1 MKVLLINHFPLEG
14 SGSGTYTK
22 NIALH
27 LRKRGHE
34 VCVIFPENRPVLM
47 LPGIRMFP
55 VMFSAG
61 KASWSS
67 LPFNFPCFTTHPQS
81 RTTFADL
88 SSGELAQYLTLFSSV
103 LRQAVR
109 EFQPDVI
116 VGVGGDNAMSAAKAL
131 LALYGDPD
139 LDLAAAV
146 ENPALIPACAK
157 AKLVLIATNFSS
169 GSQNSPFAI
178 LKGEKGQTIVLK
190 SIYLLPEISVTDA
203 DFTAGLTAEQ
213 VRTCGLK
220 ILSRAVRAYLDPD
233 CTEFTAGMLTEA
245 IAAVLK
251 YTEQAMNGSPF
262 AREKLH
268 NAAALAGASYGNVV
282 DAITPDLPY
291 FPTEEEIVVSD
302 NDVRCA
308 ELAECLGF
316 DGCRAFFSA
325 CQSV

>member
-1 MKVLLINHFPLEG
+1 MVQTLNLPKKVYFKSGCTLVALRELGEIYHCSRALLVTDPQLYRAGVTAPI
-14 SGSGTYTK
+14 
-22 NIALH
+22 IDQ
-27 LRKRGHE
+27 LRRQ
-34 VCVIFPENRPVLM
+34 
-47 LPGIRMFP
+47 GIRAAEFFTIGKR
-55 VMFSAG
+55 VSVSDLRSA
-61 KASWSS
+61 
-67 LPFNFPCFTTHPQS
+67 LPKLN
-81 RTTFADL
+81 
-88 SSGELAQYLTLFSSV
+88 
-103 LRQAVR
+103 

-139 LDLAAAV
+139 LDLAAAAAD
-146 ENPALIPACAK
+146 PARIPACAK

-178 LKGEKGQTIVLK
+178 LKGEEGQAIVLK
-190 SIYLLPEISVTDA
+190 SIHLLPEISVTDA

-220 ILSRAVRAYLDPD
+220 SLSHAVRAYLDPD

-251 YTEQAMNGSPF
+251 YTERAMNGSPS

-291 FPTEEEIVVSD
+291 FPTGEEIAVSD

-316 DGCRAFFSA
+316 AGCRDFFSA

>member
-1 MKVLLINHFPLEG
+1 MVQTLNLPKKVYFKSGCTLVALRELGEIYHCSRALLVTDPQLYRAGVTAPI
-14 SGSGTYTK
+14 
-22 NIALH
+22 IDR
-27 LRKRGHE
+27 LRRQ
-34 VCVIFPENRPVLM
+34 
-47 LPGIRMFP
+47 GIRAAEFFTIGKR
-55 VMFSAG
+55 VSVSDLRSA
-61 KASWSS
+61 
-67 LPFNFPCFTTHPQS
+67 LPKLN
-81 RTTFADL
+81 
-88 SSGELAQYLTLFSSV
+88 
-103 LRQAVR
+103 

-139 LDLAAAV
+139 LDLAAAAAD
-146 ENPALIPACAK
+146 PARIPACAK

-178 LKGEKGQTIVLK
+178 LKGEEGQVIVLK
-190 SIYLLPEISVTDA
+190 SIHLLPEISVTDA

-213 VRTCGLK
+213 VRACGLK
-220 ILSRAVRAYLDPD
+220 SLSRAVRAYLDPD
-233 CTEFTAGMLTEA
+233 CTELTAGMLTEA

-251 YTEQAMNGSPF
+251 YTERAMNGSPS

-282 DAITPDLPY
+282 DAITADLPY
-291 FPTEEEIVVSD
+291 FPTGEEITVSD

-308 ELAECLGF
+308 ELAERLGF
-316 DGCRAFFSA
+316 AGCRDFFSA

>member
-1 MKVLLINHFPLEG
+1 MVQTLNLPKKVYFKSGCTPVALRELREIYHCSRALLVTDPQLYRAGVTAPI
-14 SGSGTYTK
+14 
-22 NIALH
+22 IDQ
-27 LRKRGHE
+27 LRRQ
-34 VCVIFPENRPVLM
+34 
-47 LPGIRMFP
+47 GIRAAEFFTIGKR
-55 VMFSAG
+55 VSVSDLRSA
-61 KASWSS
+61 
-67 LPFNFPCFTTHPQS
+67 LPKLN
-81 RTTFADL
+81 
-88 SSGELAQYLTLFSSV
+88 
-103 LRQAVR
+103 

-139 LDLAAAV
+139 LDLAAAA

-178 LKGEKGQTIVLK
+178 LKGEGQSIVLK

-291 FPTEEEIVVSD
+291 FPTEEEIAVSD

-316 DGCRAFFSA
+316 AGCRAFFSA

>member
-1 MKVLLINHFPLEG
+1 MIQALNLPKKVYFKAGCTPVALRELGEIYHCSRALLVTDPQLYRAGVTAPI
-14 SGSGTYTK
+14 
-22 NIALH
+22 IDR
-27 LRKRGHE
+27 LRRQ
-34 VCVIFPENRPVLM
+34 
-47 LPGIRMFP
+47 GIRAAEFFTIGKR
-55 VMFSAG
+55 VSVSDLRSA
-61 KASWSS
+61 
-67 LPFNFPCFTTHPQS
+67 LPKLN
-81 RTTFADL
+81 
-88 SSGELAQYLTLFSSV
+88 
-103 LRQAVR
+103 

-139 LDLAAAV
+139 LDLAAAAAD
-146 ENPALIPACAK
+146 PARIPACAK

-178 LKGEKGQTIVLK
+178 LKGEEGQAIVLK
-190 SIYLLPEISVTDA
+190 SIHLLPEISVTDA

-220 ILSRAVRAYLDPD
+220 SLSHAARAYLDPD
-233 CTEFTAGMLTEA
+233 CTEFTAGMLAEA

-251 YTEQAMNGSPF
+251 YTGRAMNGSPS

-291 FPTEEEIVVSD
+291 FPTGEEIAVSD

-316 DGCRAFFSA
+316 AGCRDFFSA

>member
-1 MKVLLINHFPLEG
+1 MALRELGEIYHCSRALLVTDPQLYRAGVTAPI
-14 SGSGTYTK
+14 
-22 NIALH
+22 IDQ
-27 LRKRGHE
+27 LRRQ
-34 VCVIFPENRPVLM
+34 
-47 LPGIRMFP
+47 GIRAAEFFTIGKR
-55 VMFSAG
+55 VSVSDLRSA
-61 KASWSS
+61 
-67 LPFNFPCFTTHPQS
+67 LPKLN
-81 RTTFADL
+81 
-88 SSGELAQYLTLFSSV
+88 
-103 LRQAVR
+103 

-139 LDLAAAV
+139 LDLAAAAAD
-146 ENPALIPACAK
+146 PARIPACAK

-178 LKGEKGQTIVLK
+178 LKGEEGQAIVLK
-190 SIYLLPEISVTDA
+190 SIHLLPEISVTDA

-220 ILSRAVRAYLDPD
+220 SLSHAVRAYLDPD

-251 YTEQAMNGSPF
+251 YTERAMNGSPS

-291 FPTEEEIVVSD
+291 FPTGEEIAVSD

-316 DGCRAFFSA
+316 AGCRDFFSA

>member
-1 MKVLLINHFPLEG
+1 MVQTLNLPKKVYFKSGCTLVALRELGEIYHCSRALLVTDPQLYRAGVTAPI
-14 SGSGTYTK
+14 
-22 NIALH
+22 IDQ
-27 LRKRGHE
+27 LRRQ
-34 VCVIFPENRPVLM
+34 
-47 LPGIRMFP
+47 GIRAAEFFTIGKR
-55 VMFSAG
+55 VSVSDLRSA
-61 KASWSS
+61 
-67 LPFNFPCFTTHPQS
+67 LPKLN
-81 RTTFADL
+81 
-88 SSGELAQYLTLFSSV
+88 
-103 LRQAVR
+103 

-139 LDLAAAV
+139 LDLAAAAAD
-146 ENPALIPACAK
+146 PARIPACAK

-178 LKGEKGQTIVLK
+178 LKGEEGQAIVLK
-190 SIYLLPEISVTDA
+190 SIHLLPEISVTDA

-220 ILSRAVRAYLDPD
+220 SLSHAVRAYLDPD

-251 YTEQAMNGSPF
+251 YTERAMNGSPS
-262 AREKLH
+262 AHEKLH

-291 FPTEEEIVVSD
+291 FPTGEEIAVSN

-308 ELAECLGF
+308 ELAERLGF
-316 DGCRAFFSA
+316 AGCRDFFSA

>member
-1 MKVLLINHFPLEG
+1 MVQTLNLPKKVYFKSGCTPVALRELGEIYHCSRALLVTDPQLYRAGVTAPI
-14 SGSGTYTK
+14 
-22 NIALH
+22 IDQ
-27 LRKRGHE
+27 LRRQ
-34 VCVIFPENRPVLM
+34 
-47 LPGIRMFP
+47 GIRAAEYFTIGKR
-55 VMFSAG
+55 VSVSDLRSA
-61 KASWSS
+61 
-67 LPFNFPCFTTHPQS
+67 LPKLN
-81 RTTFADL
+81 
-88 SSGELAQYLTLFSSV
+88 
-103 LRQAVR
+103 

-139 LDLAAAV
+139 LDLAAAA

-178 LKGEKGQTIVLK
+178 LKGEGQSIVLK

-220 ILSRAVRAYLDPD
+220 ILSHAVRAYLDPD

>member
-1 MKVLLINHFPLEG
+1 
-14 SGSGTYTK
+14 
-22 NIALH
+22 
-27 LRKRGHE
+27 
-34 VCVIFPENRPVLM
+34 
-47 LPGIRMFP
+47 
-55 VMFSAG
+55 
-61 KASWSS
+61 
-67 LPFNFPCFTTHPQS
+67 
-81 RTTFADL
+81 
-88 SSGELAQYLTLFSSV
+88 
-103 LRQAVR
+103 
-109 EFQPDVI
+109 
-116 VGVGGDNAMSAAKAL
+116 MSAAKAL

-139 LDLAAAV
+139 LDLAAAAAD
-146 ENPALIPACAK
+146 PARIPACAK

-178 LKGEKGQTIVLK
+178 LKGEEGQAIVLK
-190 SIYLLPEISVTDA
+190 SIHLLPEISVTDA

-220 ILSRAVRAYLDPD
+220 SLSHAARAYLDPD

-251 YTEQAMNGSPF
+251 YTERAMNGSPS

-291 FPTEEEIVVSD
+291 FPTGEEITASD

-308 ELAECLGF
+308 ELAERLGF
-316 DGCRAFFSA
+316 AGCRDFFSA

>member
-1 MKVLLINHFPLEG
+1 MVQTLNLPKKVYFKSGCTLVALRELGEIYHCSRALLVTDPQLYRAGVTAPI
-14 SGSGTYTK
+14 
-22 NIALH
+22 IDQ
-27 LRKRGHE
+27 LRRQ
-34 VCVIFPENRPVLM
+34 
-47 LPGIRMFP
+47 GIRAAEFFTIGKR
-55 VMFSAG
+55 VSVSDLRSA
-61 KASWSS
+61 
-67 LPFNFPCFTTHPQS
+67 LPKLN
-81 RTTFADL
+81 
-88 SSGELAQYLTLFSSV
+88 
-103 LRQAVR
+103 

-116 VGVGGDNAMSAAKAL
+116 VGVGGDNAMSAAMAL

-139 LDLAAAV
+139 LDLAAAAAD
-146 ENPALIPACAK
+146 PARIPACAK

-178 LKGEKGQTIVLK
+178 LKGEEGQAIVLK
-190 SIYLLPEISVTDA
+190 SIHLLPEISVTDA

-220 ILSRAVRAYLDPD
+220 SLSHAVRAYLDPD

-251 YTEQAMNGSPF
+251 YTERAMNGSPS

-291 FPTEEEIVVSD
+291 FPTGEEIAVSN

-308 ELAECLGF
+308 ELAERLGF
-316 DGCRAFFSA
+316 AGCRDFFSA

>member
-1 MKVLLINHFPLEG
+1 MVQTLNLPKKVYFKSGCTLVALRELGEIYHCSRALLVTDPQLYRAGVTAPI
-14 SGSGTYTK
+14 
-22 NIALH
+22 IDQ
-27 LRKRGHE
+27 LRRQ
-34 VCVIFPENRPVLM
+34 
-47 LPGIRMFP
+47 GIRAAEFFTIGKR
-55 VMFSAG
+55 VSVSDLRSA
-61 KASWSS
+61 
-67 LPFNFPCFTTHPQS
+67 LPKLN
-81 RTTFADL
+81 
-88 SSGELAQYLTLFSSV
+88 
-103 LRQAVR
+103 

-139 LDLAAAV
+139 LDLAAAAAD
-146 ENPALIPACAK
+146 PARILACAK

-178 LKGEKGQTIVLK
+178 LKGEEGQAIVLK
-190 SIYLLPEISVTDA
+190 SIHLLPEISVTDA

-220 ILSRAVRAYLDPD
+220 SLSHAVRAYLDPD

-251 YTEQAMNGSPF
+251 YTERAMNGSPS

-291 FPTEEEIVVSD
+291 FPTGEEIAVSN

-308 ELAECLGF
+308 ELAERLGF
-316 DGCRAFFSA
+316 AGCRDFFSA

>member
-1 MKVLLINHFPLEG
+1 MVQTLNLPKKVYFKSGCTLVALRELGEIYHCSRALLVTDPQLYRAGVTAPI
-14 SGSGTYTK
+14 
-22 NIALH
+22 IDQ
-27 LRKRGHE
+27 LRRQ
-34 VCVIFPENRPVLM
+34 
-47 LPGIRMFP
+47 GIRAAEFFTIGKR
-55 VMFSAG
+55 VSVSDLRSA
-61 KASWSS
+61 
-67 LPFNFPCFTTHPQS
+67 LPKLN
-81 RTTFADL
+81 
-88 SSGELAQYLTLFSSV
+88 
-103 LRQAVR
+103 

-139 LDLAAAV
+139 LDLAAAAAD
-146 ENPALIPACAK
+146 PARIPACAK

-178 LKGEKGQTIVLK
+178 LKGEEGQAIVLK
-190 SIYLLPEISVTDA
+190 SIHLLPEISVTDA

-220 ILSRAVRAYLDPD
+220 SLSHAVRAYLDPD
-233 CTEFTAGMLTEA
+233 CTELTAGLLTEA

-251 YTEQAMNGSPF
+251 YTERAMNGSPS